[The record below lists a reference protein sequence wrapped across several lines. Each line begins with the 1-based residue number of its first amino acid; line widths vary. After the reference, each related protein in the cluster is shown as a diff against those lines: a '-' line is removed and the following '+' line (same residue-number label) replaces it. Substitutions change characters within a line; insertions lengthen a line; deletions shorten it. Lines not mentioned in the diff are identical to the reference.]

1 MPGIAEDPA
10 ARLLVDRFKRAAM
23 ATNFGYQDED
33 KAMQLAGLR
42 ALDRAA
48 KALDLLFNESGRQ
61 ALVPLLNDADL
72 SVRVYAA
79 GYLLKLMPDRALA
92 ALSDIRLR
100 GESEVRV
107 TAGSILSR
115 YEHGKL
121 DM

>member
-1 MPGIAEDPA
+1 
-10 ARLLVDRFKRAAM
+10 M

-48 KALDLLFNESGRQ
+48 KGLDLLFKEKGRE
-61 ALVPLLNDADL
+61 ALVPLLDDADL
-72 SVRVYAA
+72 SVRVFAA

-92 ALSDIRLR
+92 VLGDIRLR

-107 TAGSILSR
+107 TAGSLLR
-115 YEHGKL
+115 RFENGTL